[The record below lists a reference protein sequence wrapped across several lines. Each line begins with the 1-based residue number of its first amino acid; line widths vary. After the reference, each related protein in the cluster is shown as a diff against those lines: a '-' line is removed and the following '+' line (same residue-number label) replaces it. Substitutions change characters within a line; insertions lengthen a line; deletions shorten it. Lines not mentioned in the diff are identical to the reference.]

1 MDSSYKWLV
10 SNKFKQSSS
19 MRKLYDLE
27 AHKETAFLSIES
39 LMRSLAELWERPAGI
54 KVDGP
59 GTFLFHNGV
68 LKNK

>member
-1 MDSSYKWLV
+1 
-10 SNKFKQSSS
+10 

-27 AHKETAFLSIES
+27 AHKETLAFLSIES
-39 LMRSLAELWERPAGI
+39 LMRSLAELCERPAGI